1 MNASVDFGRPLDDP
15 WPTPD
20 FNDRQLEILGLVQ
33 DGKSSG
39 DIGTIIG
46 LSRRT
51 VEWHLA
57 RIFEA
62 LGVHTRVQAVV
73 RARELGVIRPSQYR
87 PPGPRSFQAASRR
100 PPRRSA

>member
-1 MNASVDFGRPLDDP
+1 MNASVDFGRPHDDP
-15 WPTPD
+15 WSAPD
-20 FNDRQLEILGLVQ
+20 FNDRHLEILGLVQ

-39 DIGTIIG
+39 DIGTILG

-57 RIFEA
+57 RIFAA

-73 RARELGVIRPSQYR
+73 RARELGVISPSQHR
-87 PPGPRSFQAASRR
+87 PPAPRSFRPQSRR
-100 PPRRSA
+100 PRRRID

>member
-1 MNASVDFGRPLDDP
+1 MNASVDFGRPHDDP
-15 WPTPD
+15 WPAPE
-20 FNDRQLEILGLVQ
+20 FNARQLTILALVQ

-39 DIGTIIG
+39 DIGTILD

-57 RIFEA
+57 RVFAA

-73 RARELGVIRPSQYR
+73 RARELGVLSPSPHR
-87 PPGPRSFQAASRR
+87 PPAPRSFQSSSR
-100 PPRRSA
+100 PPRRPVG

>member
-1 MNASVDFGRPLDDP
+1 MNASVDFGRPHDDP
-15 WPTPD
+15 WPAPD
-20 FNDRQLEILGLVQ
+20 FNDRHLEILGLVQ

-39 DIGTIIG
+39 DIGTILG

-57 RIFEA
+57 RIFAA

-73 RARELGVIRPSQYR
+73 RARELGVLSPSRHR
-87 PPGPRSFQAASRR
+87 PPGPRTFQATRPSGQRR
-100 PPRRSA
+100 LG

>member
-1 MNASVDFGRPLDDP
+1 MDTSADFGRPHDDP
-15 WPTPD
+15 WPAPD
-20 FNDRQLEILGLVQ
+20 FNARQLEILGFVQ

-39 DIGTIIG
+39 DIGTILG

-51 VEWHLA
+51 VEWRLS

-73 RARELGVIRPSQYR
+73 RARELGILRPSKHR
-87 PPGPRSFQAASRR
+87 PPGPRSFRPQARA
-100 PPRRSA
+100 PRRRIG

>member
-1 MNASVDFGRPLDDP
+1 MNAHADFGRPHDDP
-15 WPTPD
+15 WPAPD
-20 FNDRQLEILGLVQ
+20 LNDRQLEILGLVQ

-39 DIGTIIG
+39 DIGTILG

-57 RIFEA
+57 RIFAA

-73 RARELGVIRPSQYR
+73 RARELGVLSPSRHRPH
-87 PPGPRSFQAASRR
+87 GPRTFQS
-100 PPRRSA
+100 PRRAAQRRLG

>member
-1 MNASVDFGRPLDDP
+1 MTTSLDFGRPQDDP
-15 WPTPD
+15 WTAPD
-20 FNDRQLEILGLVQ
+20 FNARQLEILGLVQ

-39 DIGTIIG
+39 VIGTILG

-57 RIFEA
+57 RIFDA

-73 RARELGVIRPSQYR
+73 RARELGVLSPSAHR
-87 PPGPRSFQAASRR
+87 PPGPRSFRPAGRKPQRR
-100 PPRRSA
+100 FD